1 MDILFP
7 RRLLFRDL
15 FTSESFDCYDAFG
28 HGPFQRRL
36 LLLCTIAPFLFNVHD
51 FVFRLILRDV
61 DYWCKVPAPPPHSN
75 ISAVEWRGLF
85 LPEEPDGK
93 LSRCRRYKSLEEQNG
108 TTPETILCEEWE
120 YGDDDEP
127 ARISA
132 VSDWNLVCQRDTLI
146 VVMVAVHCFGSCV
159 FSAAAG
165 SLADSVGRMPVL
177 LVGTAVLVVSTV
189 IGCLSR
195 SFHAFVAA
203 KFFSSGGVSAVMI
216 TAVTSV
222 FEVTTRSN
230 RPLQIIFAGMLG
242 VLFSDMWDATVGP
255 VKIGWTLRHA
265 VYMLPTAL
273 MLPAF
278 CVASESPRW
287 LIARGRFK
295 DAEVVMMNAAAV
307 NHFPMHCTALTI
319 DKLKAQLI
327 RNEVRL
333 PSIDQEMFNGYSMR
347 RRALVLSLSYFS
359 ITFAAFVS
367 AFSLVRRKESWL
379 DHVSFT
385 MNIVCYAVMDRLIT
399 RFSMV
404 TVLNIWFM
412 TLGALQCLLS
422 LAFGVGGGAVCP
434 ILIMVTIALFYSG
447 SMLCLVYVQEIFP
460 TAVRGSAVGLVFACG
475 RLGGLSAIAGWAF
488 QRAGRSDLGHAA
500 AAILL
505 LASMFAHDALP
516 RATKV
521 ECAKMEYNRAPAM
534 SKHTMNFVKRTPESS
549 IHDTSKGRTSAESPR
564 STTSSRGHNSSHN

>member
-1 MDILFP
+1 MDGLEELE
-7 RRLLFRDL
+7 RRLNVANVSEALSNLREVDDVELTLPLFRAKQVIDL
-15 FTSESFDCYDAFG
+15 KDTLSSLGFGAWYTDELQPLHASEPGPHAVSAARHASAFRVCTKG
-28 HGPFQRRL
+28 GAAQVTKTKPPKGKAAAGRRY
-36 LLLCTIAPFLFNVHD
+36 TVDRPFLFMVTCSD
-51 FVFRLILRDV
+51 
-61 DYWCKVPAPPPHSN
+61 
-75 ISAVEWRGLF
+75 
-85 LPEEPDGK
+85 PDAM
-93 LSRCRRYKSLEEQNG
+93 LLL
-108 TTPETILCEEWE
+108 ETILCEEWE
-120 YGDDDEP
+120 YGDDNEP
-127 ARISA
+127 ARTSA

-146 VVMVAVHCFGSCV
+146 VVMVAVHCFGSSV

-177 LVGTAVLVVSTV
+177 LVGTAVLIVSTV

-242 VLFSDMWDATVGP
+242 VLFSDMWDATVAP
-255 VKIGWTLRHA
+255 VKIGWRLRHA
-265 VYMLPTAL
+265 VYTLPTAL

-307 NHFPMHCTALTI
+307 NHFPMHFTALTI

-333 PSIDQEMFNGYSMR
+333 PSIDQEMFSGYSMR

-367 AFSLVRRKESWL
+367 AFSLVQRKESWL

-412 TLGALQCLLS
+412 TLGALQCLMS

-475 RLGGLSAIAGWAF
+475 RLGGLSSIAG
-488 QRAGRSDLGHAA
+488 Q
-500 AAILL
+500 
-505 LASMFAHDALP
+505 AL
-516 RATKV
+516 
-521 ECAKMEYNRAPAM
+521 NQ
-534 SKHTMNFVKRTPESS
+534 
-549 IHDTSKGRTSAESPR
+549 
-564 STTSSRGHNSSHN
+564 